1 MAFGSRGEWVLT
13 EAGQG
18 SLGKDLKDTGRSGAA
33 ISYTDIDGAP
43 TVCSQHWRCSAGAD
57 KVGFPLTLLGPSF

>member
-1 MAFGSRGEWVLT
+1 MLT

-18 SLGKDLKDTGRSGAA
+18 SLGKDLKDTGRSEAA
-33 ISYTDIDGAP
+33 VSYTDI
-43 TVCSQHWRCSAGAD
+43 VCSQHWRCSAGAD